1 MQRYITPSSILSE
14 ARMMWKDCHEAFI
27 LIEGESDKTF
37 FNTLMGSTPK
47 VHFRSVGGWERV
59 HNTIQLA
66 QEEAYSTI
74 LGIIDSDYHQLIGDG
89 ITENS
94 QLLFTDSNDIE
105 MMLFYSKAFEKFLSV
120 CADENKLKGY
130 EDPRKPILTASAYV
144 GALRAVSLANQYNF
158 KFDGFECKDFVDRNT
173 LAANFRKLIEKIT
186 QRTRTNGTKVTVTND
201 ELEAQVNT
209 FLQAH
214 NTHALCNGHDVLD
227 VLSIAMTKLFASSSA
242 NQYNSDALFDYLLLG
257 YSVEEFQKSN
267 LFQKIIG
274 WIHANI
280 EAA

>member
-14 ARMMWKDCHEAFI
+14 ARMMWEDYREIYI
-27 LIEGESDKTF
+27 LIEGESDKVF
-37 FNTLMGSTPK
+37 FNTLMGPTPN
-47 VHFRSVGGWERV
+47 VRFRPVNGWERV
-59 HNTIQLA
+59 HKTIQLA

-74 LGIIDSDYHQLIGDG
+74 LGVIDSDYHQLLGDG

-105 MMLFYSKAFEKFLSV
+105 KMLFYSRAFEKFLIV

-130 EDPRKPILTASAYV
+130 QDPRKPILTAAAYV
-144 GALRAVSLANQYNF
+144 GALRAISLANQYNF
-158 KFDGFECKDFVDRNT
+158 NFDGFECKDFVNRNT
-173 LAANFRKLIEKIT
+173 LAANYRQLIEKIT
-186 QRTRTNGTKVTVTND
+186 QRTRSNGTKVTVTNND
-201 ELEAQVNT
+201 LEARVNT
-209 FLQAH
+209 FLQDH

-242 NQYNSDALFDYLLLG
+242 NQYNSDTLFDYLLLG

-267 LFQKIIG
+267 LFQKLIG
-274 WIHANI
+274 WINANA
-280 EAA
+280 EVA